1 MPGYS
6 DPEKPR
12 RLRAKIPCRVHVR
25 PSSPMDNAFGEALST
40 KHSSPSGCYFATR
53 DLRYKRWMRL
63 FVAFSYSAEL
73 GAIHRG
79 YVAQV
84 LRVEDF
90 PDFREGIAVRFVT
103 KTTLSDQK
111 SLAIIQ
117 INTA

>member
-1 MPGYS
+1 
-6 DPEKPR
+6 
-12 RLRAKIPCRVHVR
+12 
-25 PSSPMDNAFGEALST
+25 MDNAFGEAMPT

-53 DLRYKRWMRL
+53 NLRYKQRMRL
-63 FVAFSYSAEL
+63 FVAFSCSAEL

-84 LRVEDF
+84 LLVEDF
-90 PDFREGIAVRFVT
+90 PDFREGIAVRCVT
-103 KTTLSDQK
+103 KTRLSDQK